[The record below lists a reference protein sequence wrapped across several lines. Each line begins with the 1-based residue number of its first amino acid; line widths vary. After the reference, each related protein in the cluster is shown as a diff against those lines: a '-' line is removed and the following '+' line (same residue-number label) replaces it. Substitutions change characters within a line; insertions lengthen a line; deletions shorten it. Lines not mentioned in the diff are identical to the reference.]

1 MVAGFYI
8 STKKADAEFD
18 SDAWLS
24 ARPNERG
31 VPEAIRVDPSTI
43 SFYFLL
49 QFVPNRFGQMQQRA
63 AVIALVESGQH
74 FLAQT
79 IRLFVGNQRFQG
91 PAHRDAILPIGIGEQ
106 K

>member
-1 MVAGFYI
+1 MPTLAFMVAGFYI

-31 VPEAIRVDPSTI
+31 IPEAIRLDASTI

-49 QFVPNRFGQMQQRA
+49 QFVLNRFGQMQQRA
-63 AVIALVESGQH
+63 AGPCLDLHRSRQRCAMHRRHGQ
-74 FLAQT
+74 
-79 IRLFVGNQRFQG
+79 
-91 PAHRDAILPIGIGEQ
+91 
-106 K
+106 